1 MRFYID
7 FEATQPEQEI
17 ISIGAVCENGATF
30 YSLVKPQFS
39 SVSKYITD
47 MTGITQEM
55 VSEAPTLN
63 TVLGDFSAW
72 CYNQEKLLT
81 SWNFISY
88 GDGDVDFLKHSI
100 CNVIGEQQTII
111 ASIMIAKMEDYSKKV
126 AKYFCSTTSLIKA
139 FNYFKELET
148 KQNHNALED
157 AKMLAM
163 VAEKVES
170 SKPLES
176 SPFHI
181 GQTTKVCYTFPS
193 GIFFCK
199 MPGDKK
205 ERNFVDIQDAITWLI
220 NNHIDK
226 NSRDTVHRDRI
237 AVKIMKAIRKN
248 NTYMG
253 YKWRRERDSMKELKV
268 NLEGKQ
274 IAYLSETWHFT
285 GTKVDDYHWI
295 LPLVEENKKPK
306 FYQLVI
312 NKNRVSK
319 IENDFYHFSR
329 EEHDGDD
336 KPNWKVTLLPKDIV
350 EINEIK
356 YKIIGVKEEI

>member
-55 VSEAPTLN
+55 VNGAPTLN

-81 SWNFISY
+81 SWRFISY
-88 GDGDVDFLKHSI
+88 GDGDIDFLKQSI

-126 AKYFCSTTSLIKA
+126 AKYFCSTVSLIKA

-163 VAEKVES
+163 VVEKVEGT
-170 SKPLES
+170 KPLEA
-176 SPFHI
+176 SPFHV

-193 GIFFCK
+193 GKFFCK

-205 ERNFVDIQDAITWLI
+205 ERSFVDIQDAITWLI
-220 NNHIDK
+220 NNYINK

-253 YKWRRERDSMKELKV
+253 YKWRREKNLMKELKV
-268 NLEGKQ
+268 NIKDERRV
-274 IAYLSETWHFT
+274 YLSETWSFK

-295 LPLVEENKKPK
+295 LPLVEDGKTK

-312 NKNRVSK
+312 NENYVNK
-319 IENDFYHFSR
+319 IENDFYTFSKD
-329 EEHDGDD
+329 EYNDD
-336 KPNWKVTLLPKDIV
+336 KPNWKATLLPKDMI
-350 EINEIK
+350 EINKIK
-356 YKIIGVKEEI
+356 YKLVAVEEDV